1 MSSDQ
6 GVFEQVALP
15 YLNAVYQFAYSLTRD
30 HSSAEDL
37 VQETF
42 LSAFRSFGRFEIGTN
57 CKAWLFRI
65 CKNAFIDGF
74 RTKQR
79 RPVHQEISTAAPASV
94 DREREVRAFE
104 QRTLDERGIDN
115 EEAFLD
121 FFGDEVNRFL
131 VELPDTFREAL
142 LLCDLEGLAYEEI
155 AETLSIPIGTVRSRI
170 SRARSFLRERLE
182 EYANSL
188 GYRSDDGDLK
198 DGDPD
203 AL

>member
-74 RTKQR
+74 RTKHHHSSAQQ
-79 RPVHQEISTAAPASV
+79 HGT
-94 DREREVRAFE
+94 
-104 QRTLDERGIDN
+104 
-115 EEAFLD
+115 
-121 FFGDEVNRFL
+121 FFVF
-131 VELPDTFREAL
+131 P
-142 LLCDLEGLAYEEI
+142 
-155 AETLSIPIGTVRSRI
+155 
-170 SRARSFLRERLE
+170 
-182 EYANSL
+182 
-188 GYRSDDGDLK
+188 K
-198 DGDPD
+198 
-203 AL
+203 